1 MTHLKKNFSFWRYI
15 KQDLGQEHE
24 GYSNLAFQVL
34 KMIKSLRT
42 RNGVSEDRN
51 MFVNTST
58 YSTNRFLKFSG
69 LIPEK
74 RKKGYVLKIN
84 YMEVFLKG
92 LKKIHPKITLPRNNY
107 PEHWIS
113 IISAVIY

>member
-1 MTHLKKNFSFWRYI
+1 
-15 KQDLGQEHE
+15 
-24 GYSNLAFQVL
+24 
-34 KMIKSLRT
+34 MIKSLRT

-74 RKKGYVLKIN
+74 KKKRIC
-84 YMEVFLKG
+84 
-92 LKKIHPKITLPRNNY
+92 
-107 PEHWIS
+107 S
-113 IISAVIY
+113 